1 MRKCN
6 DKRIGYEA
14 TANNLFMFYQTS
26 KMSIRKKFLDELSLT
41 FVGGIKQIGVFSRP
55 GSQVIIYTFNFS
67 ARFSHRNDLPCTY
80 NRVKFL
86 PQGWEY
92 ILIVNSVPK

>member
-1 MRKCN
+1 MRKRN

-14 TANNLFMFYQTS
+14 TANDLFMLYQTL
-26 KMSIRKKFLDELSLT
+26 KMSIKKKLLDELSLT

-67 ARFSHRNDLPCTY
+67 ARFSHRNDLLCTY
-80 NRVKFL
+80 KRVKVS

-92 ILIVNSVPK
+92 IFIVNSVPK